1 MLLVHNGTNVAMTT
15 FGQVLLDSNL
25 GSFHAF
31 ISGSNVQVKFSPTKT
46 NTTVKLRGVRT
57 PV

>member
-1 MLLVHNGTNVAMTT
+1 MTT

-25 GSFHAF
+25 GSFDAF
-31 ISGSNVQVKFSPTKT
+31 ISGPNVQIKFSPTKT